1 MAGAPSFILLL
12 QFSNSYSEKF
22 NYTPNIVSEILL
34 NVKGLRLEPQPHKP
48 RMATIPI
55 PACFYLLHI

>member
-1 MAGAPSFILLL
+1 MAGAPSPSFILLL

-34 NVKGLRLEPQPHKP
+34 NFKGLR
-48 RMATIPI
+48 
-55 PACFYLLHI
+55 